1 MDARKVILAPL
12 YALGNTPLK
21 IAKSLKTKG
30 VKGTHDPDS
39 CPLANVLSKVYP
51 KQEVRVDNETIIID
65 GVTINVTDTVFA
77 AFVDAFDAV
86 EANDQPSAQEKP
98 YKDLE
103 EE

>member
-1 MDARKVILAPL
+1 MDAKKVILAPL

-21 IAKSLKTKG
+21 IAKSLKAQG
-30 VKGTHDPDS
+30 VKGKHDHDS
-39 CPLANVLSKVYP
+39 CPLANVLRKVYP
-51 KQEVRVDNETIIID
+51 KQEVKVDNETIIID
-65 GVTINVTDTVFA
+65 GVTINITDTVFA

-86 EANDQPSAQEKP
+86 DGNEQPSAQEKP